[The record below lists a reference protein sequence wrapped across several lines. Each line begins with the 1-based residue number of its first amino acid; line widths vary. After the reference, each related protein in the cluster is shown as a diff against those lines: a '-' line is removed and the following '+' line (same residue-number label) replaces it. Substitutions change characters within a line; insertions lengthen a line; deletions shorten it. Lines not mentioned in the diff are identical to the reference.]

1 MLATVSCPICIHLHT
16 LAPHLHTLFLKH
28 VLSATEVCMHACGAP
43 GMMSSVNSVG
53 GCVGV
58 RWERGGERSQL
69 QRRCSCEGWHVPQTG
84 ARVCSVVVVLSVEQ
98 QHAWCS
104 A

>member
-1 MLATVSCPICIHLHT
+1 
-16 LAPHLHTLFLKH
+16 
-28 VLSATEVCMHACGAP
+28 MHACGAP

-53 GCVGV
+53 GCVRG
-58 RWERGGERSQL
+58 RWERGGEHSQL
-69 QRRCSCEGWHVPQTG
+69 QRSCSCEGWLAHPG
-84 ARVCSVVVVLSVEQ
+84 ASVCIVVVVLSVEQ